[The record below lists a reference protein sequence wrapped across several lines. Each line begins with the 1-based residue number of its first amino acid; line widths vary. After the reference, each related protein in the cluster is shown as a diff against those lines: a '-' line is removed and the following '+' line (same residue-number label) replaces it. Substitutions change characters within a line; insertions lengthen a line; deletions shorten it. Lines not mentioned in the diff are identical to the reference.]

1 MMDLLRAL
9 EETRAHLHGHFSL
22 SSGLHS
28 DQYFQCAKLL
38 EHPRLAQQVGQEL
51 AARFEGTQVDL
62 VVSPALGGILIGHE
76 VAKAL
81 GVRFLFGERYGEE
94 RKLTLRRGF
103 QVQPGEKILLVEDVI
118 TTGGS
123 VLELK
128 RLVESQG
135 GSAAAYGAIVDR
147 RAEEIDLG
155 LRLEALVKIQVNV
168 YKPEECP
175 LCREKIPVTK
185 PGSRDLVAK

>member
-128 RLVESQG
+128 RLV
-135 GSAAAYGAIVDR
+135 AAYGAIVDR